1 MKINDNFLVGSDPEV
16 FLIDTNTRELVSS
29 IGIVGG
35 TKDEPLAMDRFG
47 FFCQEDN
54 VLAEFNIP
62 PAQNKEEFITNIS
75 RGLTLLEDR
84 LPDGIGISI
93 SPYGFFKANQLRSKA
108 AKEFGCDPDFN
119 CWTNEENKKPKSKNK
134 LLRTAGGH
142 ISVGYDNPEYKTSI
156 ELVKWMDALIGVP
169 STLMSDEAPRREL
182 YGQMGAFRAKD
193 FGVEYRTVSNFW
205 LKSVERIEWA
215 YRQTALAI
223 QLVNDGV
230 KRTVRDNDAIE
241 AAINYGVEGAAKYLV
256 AKYKIEI
263 VNV

>member
-1 MKINDNFLVGSDPEV
+1 MNKINDGYLVGSDPEV
-16 FLIDTNTRELVSS
+16 FLIDTKSKELVSS

-35 TKDEPLAMDRFG
+35 TKDTPLPMDRFG

-62 PAQNKEEFITNIS
+62 PSKNRKEFVYNITK
-75 RGLTLLEDR
+75 GLGLLGDR
-84 LPDGIGISI
+84 LPTGVEIDI
-93 SPYGFFKANQLRSKA
+93 SPYGFFKPKQLRSKA

-119 CWTNEENKKPKSKNK
+119 CWTNEENKKPTATNK

-142 ISVGYDNPEYKTSI
+142 ISIGYDKPDYRTSI
-156 ELVKWMDALIGVP
+156 ELVKWMDTLIGVP

-205 LKSVERIEWA
+205 LKSVEKINWA
-215 YRQTALAI
+215 YKQTALAV
-223 QLVNDGV
+223 QMVNDGIQ
-230 KRTVRDNDAIE
+230 RTTKDNDAIE
-241 AAINYGVEGAAKYLV
+241 ASINYGVKAAADYLV
-256 AKYKIEI
+256 NKYKIEI
-263 VNV
+263 V